1 MKIINKNINDL
12 VQAEYNPRQLTEKQF
27 TDLKNSINEFGFV
40 DPVIVNTNTERKN
53 IIIGGHQRVKVA
65 KTMGIKDVPCVEVDL
80 NFNEEKKLNVRLNK
94 NTGEW
99 DWDILANNFDTTDLL
114 DWGFLEQELGVN
126 KKDFNFVATGE
137 DKEVVEYPE
146 NLNDSE
152 VQMINLYFNKK
163 QNELFQKWIEQLKEK
178 YKTTNDTDT
187 FVKFLENL

>member
-1 MKIINKNINDL
+1 
-12 VQAEYNPRQLTEKQF
+12 
-27 TDLKNSINEFGFV
+27 
-40 DPVIVNTNTERKN
+40 
-53 IIIGGHQRVKVA
+53 
-65 KTMGIKDVPCVEVDL
+65 
-80 NFNEEKKLNVRLNK
+80 
-94 NTGEW
+94 
-99 DWDILANNFDTTDLL
+99 
-114 DWGFLEQELGVN
+114 
-126 KKDFNFVATGE
+126 FVATGE